1 MISRRSSRSTA
12 GRNLHYTLGEYIL
25 DLVQNSVEAKAE
37 QIELV
42 IDESNDRVRVAL
54 RDTGVGMDVKTL
66 QRALDPFYTD
76 GVKHPNRSV
85 GLGLPFL
92 RQMIESIKGDFSIES
107 ELGRGTEVDFA
118 YSTTNIDAPPVGDI
132 PAVLRHVLCFPGRY
146 ELTVTRRRG
155 NGEYT
160 LRRSDLIE
168 ALGELDTVGSHTLLG
183 DYIDSHEESIEDNRG
198 EAEEWQ
204 R

>member
-1 MISRRSSRSTA
+1 MVKVIFRRSSRSTA

-25 DLVQNSVEAKAE
+25 DLVQNSVEADAD

-42 IDESNDRVRVAL
+42 IDESNDRIWVAL
-54 RDTGVGMDVKTL
+54 RDTGIGMDGDTL
-66 QRALDPFYTD
+66 RRAVDPFYTD

-92 RQMIESIKGDFSIES
+92 RQMIESIEGDFSIES
-107 ELGRGTEVDFA
+107 EPGKGTKIEFGF
-118 YSTTNIDAPPVGDI
+118 STTNIDAPPIGNV
-132 PAVLRHVLCFPGRY
+132 PSVLRHVLCFPGQY

-155 NGEYT
+155 DGEYT

-183 DYIDSHEESIEDNRG
+183 DYIDSHEESIEDN
-198 EAEEWQ
+198 
-204 R
+204 